1 MPFEPHEV
9 KHLQYFTM
17 ISAGNRGVGVA
28 VGASEWQDQINGK
41 SPYSMARSSTT
52 TPNPARESRK
62 PANKM
67 SIADYKNMKQ
77 TGIKPSPKPVAA
89 DSVNLGHSRN
99 TSAISGA
106 PMERVPSLEGGLGG
120 EVKQVSGGASFNSV
134 TSARPTAKEA
144 ER

>member
-41 SPYSMARSSTT
+41 SPYSMVRSSTT
-52 TPNPARESRK
+52 TPNPTRESRK

-89 DSVNLGHSRN
+89 DSVNPGHSRN
-99 TSAISGA
+99 TSAVSGA
-106 PMERVPSLEGGLGG
+106 PMERVPSLEGGLG
-120 EVKQVSGGASFNSV
+120 EVKQVSAGASFNSV
-134 TSARPTAKEA
+134 TSARPAAKET

>member
-41 SPYSMARSSTT
+41 SPYSMVRSSTT
-52 TPNPARESRK
+52 TPNPTRESRK

-89 DSVNLGHSRN
+89 DSVNPGHSRN
-99 TSAISGA
+99 TSAVSGA
-106 PMERVPSLEGGLGG
+106 PMERVPSLEGGLG
-120 EVKQVSGGASFNSV
+120 EVKQVSAGASFNSV
-134 TSARPTAKEA
+134 TSARPAAKET
-144 ER
+144 EK